1 MALSPRFQRWVYSGR
16 DWPIVWDFPTWSTQQ
31 TKIHRLH
38 TFQYISIYLNIWGCR
53 LLYHSVEGVRLKA
66 VAVATPVTYFP
77 KTNRRTVCVGV
88 HIPMTKIIVLIFVSE
103 TQNLTSELCQALK
116 ESKEKEAYDNSR
128 RETTTNL
135 RKVQNYQVVHRLK
148 SRYDRL
154 KSN

>member
-1 MALSPRFQRWVYSGR
+1 
-16 DWPIVWDFPTWSTQQ
+16 
-31 TKIHRLH
+31 
-38 TFQYISIYLNIWGCR
+38 
-53 LLYHSVEGVRLKA
+53 
-66 VAVATPVTYFP
+66 
-77 KTNRRTVCVGV
+77 
-88 HIPMTKIIVLIFVSE
+88 MTKIIVLIFVSE